1 MIQNAIQS
9 IYHKNEENQEKI
21 IQELERFLKDLE
33 TALHLQK
40 EKEKSINELTSKLI
54 KHIQIIVYEIK
65 ATIVKTEHMDNYEKG
80 DDNTEFLTLY
90 NIIKDANV
98 SRQEKE
104 KILLCATIE
113 KMKESSVSI
122 KYSFWTKLDRVYDTL
137 NQIQYVDDPS
147 MRYIYMMFKDWNL
160 FQQEHIDSGNDED
173 IKKLFKLF
181 FIHNSFF

>member
-1 MIQNAIQS
+1 
-9 IYHKNEENQEKI
+9 
-21 IQELERFLKDLE
+21 
-33 TALHLQK
+33 
-40 EKEKSINELTSKLI
+40 
-54 KHIQIIVYEIK
+54 
-65 ATIVKTEHMDNYEKG
+65 MDYYEKG
-80 DDNTEFLTLY
+80 VGNTEFLSLY

-113 KMKESSVSI
+113 QMHNETSVSN

-137 NQIQYVDDPS
+137 NQIQYLDDPS
-147 MRYIYMMFKDWNL
+147 MTYIYMMFKDWDL
-160 FQQEHIDSGNDED
+160 FKQEHIGEGVNEAE

>member
-9 IYHKNEENQEKI
+9 IDHTNQENQQI
-21 IQELERFLKDLE
+21 IQEMNNCLRDLDRV
-33 TALHLQK
+33 LHLQK
-40 EKEKSINELTSKLI
+40 EQETIINEVTSKLI

-65 ATIVKTEHMDNYEKG
+65 ATIVKTEHMDYCEAA
-80 DDNTEFLTLY
+80 DDNTEILTLY

-113 KMKESSVSI
+113 KMDEISVSK

-160 FQQEHIDSGNDED
+160 FKEEHIVVNEKETD

>member
-9 IYHKNEENQEKI
+9 IDHTNEENREI
-21 IQELERFLKDLE
+21 IREMNDCLRELDNV
-33 TALHLQK
+33 LHLQK
-40 EKEKSINELTSKLI
+40 EQETIINEVTSKLI
-54 KHIQIIVYEIK
+54 QTFQIIVYEIK
-65 ATIVKTEHMDNYEKG
+65 ATIAKTEHMDYCEANDE
-80 DDNTEFLTLY
+80 NTEILTLY

-113 KMKESSVSI
+113 EMDTEHDISR
-122 KYSFWTKLDRVYDTL
+122 KYSFWAKLDHVYDTL
-137 NQIQYVDDPS
+137 NQIQYLDDPS
-147 MRYIYMMFKDWNL
+147 MRYIYMMFKDWDL
-160 FQQEHIDSGNDED
+160 FKEEYINNDNEAD

>member
-9 IYHKNEENQEKI
+9 IDHTNEENREI
-21 IQELERFLKDLE
+21 IHEMNDCLRDLDRV
-33 TALHLQK
+33 LHLQK
-40 EKEKSINELTSKLI
+40 EQETIINEVTSKLI
-54 KHIQIIVYEIK
+54 KTFQIIVYEIK

-80 DDNTEFLTLY
+80 DGNTEFLTLY

-113 KMKESSVSI
+113 KMDTEHDISS
-122 KYSFWTKLDRVYDTL
+122 KYSFWNKLDHVYDTL

-147 MRYIYMMFKDWNL
+147 MRYIYMMFKDWDL
-160 FQQEHIDSGNDED
+160 FQQEHIDSRRDED